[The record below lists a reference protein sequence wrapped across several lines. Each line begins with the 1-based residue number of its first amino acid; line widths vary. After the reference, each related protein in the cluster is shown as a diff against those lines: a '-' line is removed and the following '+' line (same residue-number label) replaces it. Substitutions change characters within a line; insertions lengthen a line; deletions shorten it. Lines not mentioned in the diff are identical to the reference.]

1 MSERPRIFD
10 FHFHYFSGEGGGN
23 VGVIE
28 KLLDDGALEGILCC
42 TSLGAEPG
50 AALAANGPLFE
61 AAARYGRRKL
71 PLLAAINPGRD
82 GWRESLDTML
92 GASEEVVGIKLHP
105 PAGKYDV
112 TPETVG
118 PVFEMA
124 AERKLIV
131 ASHTCPV
138 PGRSAVAFL
147 PVLER
152 FAGVTFIIYHAS
164 RHEEAA
170 YLSIR
175 KNVHVEPSW
184 LGFFRP
190 VFDMVGKLGGYRKL
204 LAGTDGP
211 GWFANFE
218 GDPYEDLAQL
228 ARRMLPGEK
237 EVRMFL
243 YENAAA
249 LLGL

>member
-1 MSERPRIFD
+1 MSERPRVFD
-10 FHFHYFSGEGGGN
+10 SHFHYLEGDGGN
-23 VGVIE
+23 VDVIR
-28 KLLDDGALEGILCC
+28 KLLDDGMVEGILCC
-42 TSLGAEPG
+42 SSLRAEPKE
-50 AALAANGPLFE
+50 ALSANRPLIE
-61 AAARYGRRKL
+61 AAARYGKKKL
-71 PLLAAINPGRD
+71 PLLAAVHPNRN
-82 GWRESLDTML
+82 GWKDALSSLLD
-92 GASEEVVGIKLHP
+92 ASNEIVGIKLHP
-105 PAGKYDV
+105 PIGKYDV

-152 FAGVTFIIYHAS
+152 FAEVTFIIYHAS
-164 RHEEAA
+164 THEEAA
-170 YLSIR
+170 YLSMR

-184 LGFFRP
+184 LGFFKP
-190 VFDMVGKLGGYRKL
+190 LFDMVGKLGGYRKL

-211 GWFANFE
+211 GWFANFD
-218 GDPYEDLAQL
+218 GDPYDDLAQL
-228 ARRMLPGEK
+228 ARGMLPGEE

>member
-1 MSERPRIFD
+1 MT
-10 FHFHYFSGEGGGN
+10 
-23 VGVIE
+23 
-28 KLLDDGALEGILCC
+28 L
-42 TSLGAEPG
+42 
-50 AALAANGPLFE
+50 
-61 AAARYGRRKL
+61 
-71 PLLAAINPGRD
+71 
-82 GWRESLDTML
+82 
-92 GASEEVVGIKLHP
+92 
-105 PAGKYDV
+105 
-112 TPETVG
+112 ETVG
-118 PVFEMA
+118 PVFEVA
-124 AERKLIV
+124 AEKKLIV

-138 PGRSAVAFL
+138 PARSAIAFL

-152 FAGVTFIIYHAS
+152 FPDVTFIIYHAS

-175 KNVHVEPSW
+175 KNVYVEPSW

-190 VFDMVGKLGGYRKL
+190 LFDMAGKLGGHHKL

-218 GDPYEDLAQL
+218 GDPYDDLAQL

-237 EVRMFL
+237 EAKMFL
-243 YENAAA
+243 HENAAA

>member
-1 MSERPRIFD
+1 MSDRPAVFD
-10 FHFHYFSGEGGGN
+10 FHFHYSERDGGN
-23 VGVIE
+23 VDVIR
-28 KLLDDGALEGILCC
+28 KLLDEGSVEGILCC
-42 TSLGAEPG
+42 TSLRIEAKD
-50 AALAANGPLFE
+50 ALPANRPLIE
-61 AAARYGRRKL
+61 AAARYGKMKL
-71 PLLAAINPGRD
+71 PLLAAVNPSRD
-82 GWRESLDTML
+82 GWKDALRSLLD
-92 GASEEVVGIKLHP
+92 ASGEIVGIKLHP
-105 PAGKYDV
+105 PIGKYDV

-124 AERKLIV
+124 AERNLIV

-152 FAGVTFIIYHAS
+152 FAGVTFIIYPAS
-164 RHEEAA
+164 THEEAA
-170 YLSIR
+170 YLSMR
-175 KNVHVEPSW
+175 KNVYAEPSW
-184 LGFFRP
+184 LGFFKP
-190 VFDMVGKLGGYRKL
+190 LFDMVGKLGGYGKL

-211 GWFANFE
+211 GWFASFP

-228 ARRMLPGEK
+228 ARGMLPGEE